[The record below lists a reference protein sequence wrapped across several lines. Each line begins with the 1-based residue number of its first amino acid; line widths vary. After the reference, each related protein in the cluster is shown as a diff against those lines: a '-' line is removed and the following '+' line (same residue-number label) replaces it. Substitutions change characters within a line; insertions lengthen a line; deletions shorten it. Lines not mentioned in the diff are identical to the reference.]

1 MTPDQPTALDARP
14 RLPEALRFLLAEY
27 PRRIW
32 VDHPNFGPTTKFY
45 LDRHAMFRECFA
57 VMRRLTDESLD
68 RARPDARF
76 ARDFARVGGFFLSE
90 LQMHHQVEDHHYF
103 PALQRLEP
111 RLTRGFEIL
120 DADHHALHDAL
131 GRFHGAAETALRAV
145 GSAGGDPKT
154 ALGALEGE
162 LKRFDPLLDRHLT
175 DEEEIVIPVMLDR
188 GEAAL
193 GL

>member
-1 MTPDQPTALDARP
+1 MTADPTALEARAH
-14 RLPEALRFLLAEY
+14 LPEALRFLLADY

-32 VDHPNFGPTTKFY
+32 GSHPNFGPTTKFY

-57 VMRRLTDESLD
+57 VMRRLSAEALD
-68 RARPDARF
+68 APRPAPGF
-76 ARDFARVGGFFLSE
+76 ARDLARVGGFFLGE
-90 LQMHHQVEDHHYF
+90 LSTHHSIEDQHYF

-111 RLTRGFEIL
+111 RLTRGFAIL
-120 DADHHALHDAL
+120 DRDHHAIHDAL
-131 GRFHGAAETALRAV
+131 DRFAAAANGALAAAQ
-145 GSAGGDPKT
+145 APGDPKR
-154 ALGALEGE
+154 ALAALEAE
-162 LKRFDPLLDRHLT
+162 LARFDPMLDRHLN

>member
-1 MTPDQPTALDARP
+1 MTSDDPTALHRRA
-14 RLPEALRFLLAEY
+14 RLPEALRFLLADY

-32 VDHPNFGPTTKFY
+32 GDHPNFGPTTKFY

-57 VMRRLTDESLD
+57 VMRRLTGEGLD
-68 RARPDARF
+68 GARPGTTF
-76 ARDFARVGGFFLSE
+76 ARDFARLGGFFLQE
-90 LQMHHQVEDHHYF
+90 LQTHHGIEDHHYF

-120 DADHHALHDAL
+120 DRDHHALHEAL
-131 GRFHGAAETALRAV
+131 GRFHGAAETALRA
-145 GSAGGDPKT
+145 ARAPGDPKR
-154 ALGALEGE
+154 AIGALDAE
-162 LKRFDPLLDRHLT
+162 LARFDPFLDRHLH

>member
-1 MTPDQPTALDARP
+1 MTSDEPTALDARAH
-14 RLPEALRFLLAEY
+14 LPEGLRFLLRDY

-32 VDHPNFGPTTKFY
+32 GDHPNFGPTTKFY

-68 RARPDARF
+68 ARRPPAGF
-76 ARDFARVGGFFLSE
+76 ARDFARVGGFFLRE
-90 LQMHHQVEDHHYF
+90 LHTHHSIEDHHYF

-131 GRFHGAAETALRAV
+131 ERFHASAEAALRAV
-145 GSAGGDPKT
+145 QSEGDPKT
-154 ALGALEGE
+154 ALGALEAE

-175 DEEEIVIPVMLDR
+175 DEEEIVIPVMLDK